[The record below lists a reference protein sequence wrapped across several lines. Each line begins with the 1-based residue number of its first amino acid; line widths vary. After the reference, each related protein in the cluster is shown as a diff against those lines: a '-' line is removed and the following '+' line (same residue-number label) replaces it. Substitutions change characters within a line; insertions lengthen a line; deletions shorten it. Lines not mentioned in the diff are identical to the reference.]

1 MNDGAKTETDFL
13 GHNGL
18 SDDNLV
24 NHLMNTMSEYN
35 SGNQDDI
42 SHKYSPPP
50 PGRKVVDLNESS
62 IFWQQKVRFVFL
74 ARMPLPLWPGQRDLW
89 RIPWHCVEVASQ
101 AGTV

>member
-1 MNDGAKTETDFL
+1 MSHVEKSHPEKLTSSISLQTNTQAYGGMMNDGAKTETDFF

-24 NHLMNTMSEYN
+24 NHLMSTMSEHD

-62 IFWQQKVRFVFL
+62 IFSNKKSGSYFW
-74 ARMPLPLWPGQRDLW
+74 
-89 RIPWHCVEVASQ
+89 
-101 AGTV
+101 